1 MDLLGFQLSM
11 FLFLMYHLKLRG
23 RRTWVSSLII
33 ALAGSVGAFYAF
45 NYGLNVAP
53 SRFGLPSA
61 EPDRTLDVD
70 TLNELLGGFAAA
82 MTWQNL
88 IFAFLGCLLGT
99 IIGVL
104 PGIGPVAGVA
114 LLIPLT
120 MNLDATGAIIM
131 LCAIF
136 YGTAYGGTITSV
148 LLNTPGEAASA
159 ITTIDGYAM
168 TKMGKAGAALTIA
181 AVGSF
186 VGGTIATLGPGRSR
200 QTPRGTGSAR
210 RTTGILRPDGRR
222 HIPPRRAGRQVHGQS
237 SHLRRPGPADRH
249 GRHRPGRRRPAVH
262 IRHGPAPGRRQLRRR
277 DRGRLRTLGTPF
289 LPQGRPDPHSAC
301 PGLAFPAPHRRE
313 WRRSAPAMARGTGIG
328 FGLGLIP
335 GMTGSVSSLLAY
347 GAEKKFSRHRNELGK
362 GAIEGVAG
370 PETAN
375 NAHANAALIPLFT
388 LGIPASPT
396 IAVLM
401 GAFLQQ
407 GLTPGPT
414 LFTEHSEIAW
424 AIIASLFIGNL
435 LLLLLNVPLVGLW
448 TSILRVPP
456 SILTALIL
464 LFMVIGAY
472 TINFSVFDVF
482 VMIGFGLLGLALRHL
497 DIPLAPMVLTLVLGP
512 LMERSL
518 RESLEI
524 SQGDFG
530 IFVNRPISVV
540 LIASAS

>member
-1 MDLLGFQLSM
+1 M
-11 FLFLMYHLKLRG
+11 
-23 RRTWVSSLII
+23 
-33 ALAGSVGAFYAF
+33 
-45 NYGLNVAP
+45 
-53 SRFGLPSA
+53 
-61 EPDRTLDVD
+61 D
-70 TLNELLGGFAAA
+70 TLNELLNGFAAA
-82 MTWQNL
+82 LTWQNL

-99 IIGVL
+99 VIGVL

-120 MNLDATGAIIM
+120 LNMDPTGSIIM

-159 ITTIDGYAM
+159 ITTIDGHAM

-181 AVGSF
+181 AIGSF
-186 VGGTIATLGPGRSR
+186 VGGTIATLGLVAAAKPLGELGLLVGPPEFFALMVVGISLLVALAGKSMVKALISGALGLLISMVGIDPVASA
-200 QTPRGTGSAR
+200 PRFTFGMDRLLDGVSFVAVIV
-210 RTTGILRPDGRR
+210 GVFGLSEILSYRKGESTV
-222 HIPPRRAGRQVHGQS
+222 VH
-237 SHLRRPGPADRH
+237 
-249 GRHRPGRRRPAVH
+249 
-262 IRHGPAPGRRQLRRR
+262 APGFRSL
-277 DRGRLRTLGTPF
+277 
-289 LPQGRPDPHSAC
+289 LPTGK
-301 PGLAFPAPHRRE
+301 E

-328 FGLGLIP
+328 FVLGLIP
-335 GMTGSVSSLLAY
+335 GMTGSVASLLSY
-347 GAEKKFSRHRNELGK
+347 GAEKKFSKHRNELGK
-362 GAIEGVAG
+362 GAVEGVAG

-435 LLLLLNVPLVGLW
+435 LLVLLNIPLVGLW
-448 TSILRVPP
+448 TSILRVPAP
-456 SILTALIL
+456 ILTALIL

-497 DIPLAPMVLTLVLGP
+497 EIPLAPMVLTLVLGP

-524 SQGDFG
+524 SQGDFS
-530 IFVNRPISVV
+530 IFLNRPISLV
-540 LIASAS
+540 LIIVGVLIICSPLLKLRKPKALMDDPET

>member
-1 MDLLGFQLSM
+1 MD
-11 FLFLMYHLKLRG
+11 
-23 RRTWVSSLII
+23 TI
-33 ALAGSVGAFYAF
+33 
-45 NYGLNVAP
+45 
-53 SRFGLPSA
+53 
-61 EPDRTLDVD
+61 
-70 TLNELLGGFAAA
+70 NELLGGFAAA

-168 TKMGKAGAALTIA
+168 TKIGKAGAALTIA

-186 VGGTIATLGPGRSR
+186 VGGTIATLGLVAAAKPLGELGLLVGPPEFFALMVVGISLLVALAGKSMVKALISGALGLLISMVGIDPVAGA
-200 QTPRGTGSAR
+200 PRFTFGSDNLLDGVSFVAVIV
-210 RTTGILRPDGRR
+210 GVFGLSEILSYRKD
-222 HIPPRRAGRQVHGQS
+222 AKAEVVH
-237 SHLRRPGPADRH
+237 
-249 GRHRPGRRRPAVH
+249 
-262 IRHGPAPGRRQLRRR
+262 APGLRS
-277 DRGRLRTLGTPF
+277 L
-289 LPQGRPDPHSAC
+289 LPNAT
-301 PGLAFPAPHRRE
+301 E
-313 WRRSAPAMARGTGIG
+313 WRRSAPSMARGTGIG

-347 GAEKKFSRHRNELGK
+347 GAEKKFSKHRNQLGK

-448 TSILRVPP
+448 TSILRVPAP
-456 SILTALIL
+456 ILTALIL

-472 TINFSVFDVF
+472 TINFNVFDVF

-540 LIASAS
+540 LISLGVLIVLSPLLKLRKPKALTEDPET

>member
-1 MDLLGFQLSM
+1 
-11 FLFLMYHLKLRG
+11 
-23 RRTWVSSLII
+23 
-33 ALAGSVGAFYAF
+33 
-45 NYGLNVAP
+45 
-53 SRFGLPSA
+53 
-61 EPDRTLDVD
+61 VD
-70 TLNELLGGFAAA
+70 IFNELMGGFAAA

-88 IFAFLGCLLGT
+88 LFAFLGCLLGT

-120 MNLDATGAIIM
+120 LNLDATGAIIM

-168 TKMGKAGAALTIA
+168 TKIGKAGAALTIA

-186 VGGTIATLGPGRSR
+186 VGGTIATLGLVAAAKPLGELGLLVGPPEFFALMVVGISLLVALAGKSMVKAVISGALGLLIAMVGIDPVAGAPRFTFGMDRLLDGVSFVAVIVGVFGLSELLSYRKGSTTPSVHAPNLRSLL
-200 QTPRGTGSAR
+200 PTGK
-210 RTTGILRPDGRR
+210 
-222 HIPPRRAGRQVHGQS
+222 
-237 SHLRRPGPADRH
+237 
-249 GRHRPGRRRPAVH
+249 
-262 IRHGPAPGRRQLRRR
+262 
-277 DRGRLRTLGTPF
+277 
-289 LPQGRPDPHSAC
+289 
-301 PGLAFPAPHRRE
+301 E

-375 NAHANAALIPLFT
+375 NSHANAALIPLFT

-401 GAFLQQ
+401 
-407 GLTPGPT
+407 
-414 LFTEHSEIAW
+414 
-424 AIIASLFIGNL
+424 
-435 LLLLLNVPLVGLW
+435 
-448 TSILRVPP
+448 
-456 SILTALIL
+456 
-464 LFMVIGAY
+464 
-472 TINFSVFDVF
+472 
-482 VMIGFGLLGLALRHL
+482 
-497 DIPLAPMVLTLVLGP
+497 
-512 LMERSL
+512 
-518 RESLEI
+518 
-524 SQGDFG
+524 
-530 IFVNRPISVV
+530 
-540 LIASAS
+540 

>member
-1 MDLLGFQLSM
+1 M
-11 FLFLMYHLKLRG
+11 
-23 RRTWVSSLII
+23 
-33 ALAGSVGAFYAF
+33 
-45 NYGLNVAP
+45 
-53 SRFGLPSA
+53 
-61 EPDRTLDVD
+61 D
-70 TLNELLGGFAAA
+70 TLNELANGFASAL
-82 MTWQNL
+82 TWQNL

-168 TKMGKAGAALTIA
+168 TKIGKAGAALTIA

-186 VGGTIATLGPGRSR
+186 VGGTIATLGLVAAAKPLGELGLLVGPPEFFALMVVGISLLVALAGKSMVKALISGALGLLISMVGIDPVAGA
-200 QTPRGTGSAR
+200 PRFTFGSDNLLDGVSFVAVIV
-210 RTTGILRPDGRR
+210 GVFGLSEILSYRKDSK
-222 HIPPRRAGRQVHGQS
+222 A
-237 SHLRRPGPADRH
+237 A
-249 GRHRPGRRRPAVH
+249 AVH
-262 IRHGPAPGRRQLRRR
+262 APGMRSL
-277 DRGRLRTLGTPF
+277 LPTRT
-289 LPQGRPDPHSAC
+289 
-301 PGLAFPAPHRRE
+301 E
-313 WRRSAPAMARGTGIG
+313 WRRSAPSMARGTGIG

-347 GAEKKFSRHRNELGK
+347 GAEKKFSKHRDQLGK

-424 AIIASLFIGNL
+424 AIIASLFIGNV

-448 TSILRVPP
+448 TSILRVPAP
-456 SILTALIL
+456 ILTALIL

-472 TINFSVFDVF
+472 TINFNVFDVF

-530 IFVNRPISVV
+530 IFINRPISVV
-540 LIASAS
+540 LIGIGVLIVLSPLLKLRKPKALNEDPET

>member
-1 MDLLGFQLSM
+1 M
-11 FLFLMYHLKLRG
+11 
-23 RRTWVSSLII
+23 
-33 ALAGSVGAFYAF
+33 
-45 NYGLNVAP
+45 
-53 SRFGLPSA
+53 
-61 EPDRTLDVD
+61 D
-70 TLNELLGGFAAA
+70 TLNELLNGFAAA
-82 MTWQNL
+82 LTWQNL

-99 IIGVL
+99 VIGVL

-120 MNLDATGAIIM
+120 LNMDPTGSIIM

-159 ITTIDGYAM
+159 ITTIDGHAM

-181 AVGSF
+181 AIGSF
-186 VGGTIATLGPGRSR
+186 VGGTIATLGLVAAAKPLGELGLLVGPPEFFALMVVGISLLVALAGKSMVKALISGALGLLISMVGIDPVAGA
-200 QTPRGTGSAR
+200 PRFTFGMDRLLDGVSFVAVIV
-210 RTTGILRPDGRR
+210 GVFGLSEILSYRKGESTV
-222 HIPPRRAGRQVHGQS
+222 VH
-237 SHLRRPGPADRH
+237 
-249 GRHRPGRRRPAVH
+249 
-262 IRHGPAPGRRQLRRR
+262 APGFRSL
-277 DRGRLRTLGTPF
+277 
-289 LPQGRPDPHSAC
+289 LPTRK
-301 PGLAFPAPHRRE
+301 E
-313 WRRSAPAMARGTGIG
+313 WRRSAPSMARGTGIG

-335 GMTGSVSSLLAY
+335 GMTGSVASLLSY
-347 GAEKKFSRHRNELGK
+347 GAEKKFSKYRNELGK
-362 GAIEGVAG
+362 GAVEGVAG

-435 LLLLLNVPLVGLW
+435 LLVLLNVPLVGLW
-448 TSILRVPP
+448 TSILRVPAP
-456 SILTALIL
+456 ILTALIL

-497 DIPLAPMVLTLVLGP
+497 EIPLAPMVLTLVLGP

-524 SQGDFG
+524 SQGDFS
-530 IFVNRPISVV
+530 IFLNRPISAV
-540 LIASAS
+540 LIALGLLIICSPLLKLRKPKALTDDPET

>member
-1 MDLLGFQLSM
+1 M
-11 FLFLMYHLKLRG
+11 
-23 RRTWVSSLII
+23 
-33 ALAGSVGAFYAF
+33 
-45 NYGLNVAP
+45 
-53 SRFGLPSA
+53 
-61 EPDRTLDVD
+61 D
-70 TLNELLGGFAAA
+70 TLNELLNGFAAA
-82 MTWQNL
+82 LTWQNL

-99 IIGVL
+99 VIGVL

-120 MNLDATGAIIM
+120 LNMDPTGSIIM

-159 ITTIDGYAM
+159 ITTIDGHAM
-168 TKMGKAGAALTIA
+168 TKIGRAGAALTIA
-181 AVGSF
+181 AIGSF
-186 VGGTIATLGPGRSR
+186 VGGTIATLGLVAAAKPLGELGLLVGPPEFFALMVVGISLLVALAGKSMVKALISGALGLLISMVGIDPVAGA
-200 QTPRGTGSAR
+200 PRFTFGMDRLLDGVSFVAVIV
-210 RTTGILRPDGRR
+210 GVFGLSEILSYRKGDSTV
-222 HIPPRRAGRQVHGQS
+222 VH
-237 SHLRRPGPADRH
+237 
-249 GRHRPGRRRPAVH
+249 
-262 IRHGPAPGRRQLRRR
+262 APGFRSL
-277 DRGRLRTLGTPF
+277 
-289 LPQGRPDPHSAC
+289 LPTGK
-301 PGLAFPAPHRRE
+301 E

-335 GMTGSVSSLLAY
+335 GMTGSVASLLSY
-347 GAEKKFSRHRNELGK
+347 GAEKKFSKHRNELGH
-362 GAIEGVAG
+362 GAVEGVAG

-435 LLLLLNVPLVGLW
+435 LLVLLNVPLVGLW
-448 TSILRVPP
+448 TSILRVPS

-497 DIPLAPMVLTLVLGP
+497 EIPLAPMVLTLVLGP

-524 SQGDFG
+524 SQGDFS
-530 IFVNRPISVV
+530 IFLNRPISAV
-540 LIASAS
+540 LIAVGLVIICSPLLKLRKPRALMDDPET

>member
-1 MDLLGFQLSM
+1 M
-11 FLFLMYHLKLRG
+11 
-23 RRTWVSSLII
+23 
-33 ALAGSVGAFYAF
+33 
-45 NYGLNVAP
+45 
-53 SRFGLPSA
+53 
-61 EPDRTLDVD
+61 D

-88 IFAFLGCLLGT
+88 LFAFLGCLLGT

-120 MNLDATGAIIM
+120 LNLDATGAIIM

-186 VGGTIATLGPGRSR
+186 VGGTIATLGLVAAAKPLGELGLLVGPPEFFALMVVGISLLVALAGKSMVKAVISGALGLLIAMVGIDPVAGAPRFTFGMDRLLDGVSFVAVIVGVFGLSELLSYRKDSATPTVHAPNLRSLL
-200 QTPRGTGSAR
+200 PTGK
-210 RTTGILRPDGRR
+210 
-222 HIPPRRAGRQVHGQS
+222 
-237 SHLRRPGPADRH
+237 
-249 GRHRPGRRRPAVH
+249 
-262 IRHGPAPGRRQLRRR
+262 
-277 DRGRLRTLGTPF
+277 
-289 LPQGRPDPHSAC
+289 
-301 PGLAFPAPHRRE
+301 E

-347 GAEKKFSRHRNELGK
+347 GAEKKFSRHRSQLGK

-448 TSILRVPP
+448 VSILRVPS

-497 DIPLAPMVLTLVLGP
+497 EIPLAPMVLTLVLGP

-530 IFVNRPISVV
+530 IFTSRPISAV
-540 LIASAS
+540 LIGLGILIVISPLLKFRKPKALTDDPET

>member
-1 MDLLGFQLSM
+1 
-11 FLFLMYHLKLRG
+11 
-23 RRTWVSSLII
+23 
-33 ALAGSVGAFYAF
+33 
-45 NYGLNVAP
+45 
-53 SRFGLPSA
+53 
-61 EPDRTLDVD
+61 VD
-70 TLNELLGGFAAA
+70 TLNELIGGFAAA

-88 IFAFLGCLLGT
+88 VFAFLGCLLGT

-168 TKMGKAGAALTIA
+168 TKIGKAGAALTIA

-186 VGGTIATLGPGRSR
+186 VGGTIATLGLVAAAKPLGEMGLLVGPPEFFALMVVGISLLVALAGKSMVKAVMSGALGLLISMVGIDPVAGA
-200 QTPRGTGSAR
+200 PRFTFGSDNLLDGVSFVAVIV
-210 RTTGILRPDGRR
+210 GVFGLSEILSYRKDS
-222 HIPPRRAGRQVHGQS
+222 AASVVH
-237 SHLRRPGPADRH
+237 
-249 GRHRPGRRRPAVH
+249 
-262 IRHGPAPGRRQLRRR
+262 APGLRS
-277 DRGRLRTLGTPF
+277 L
-289 LPQGRPDPHSAC
+289 LPNRS
-301 PGLAFPAPHRRE
+301 E
-313 WRRSAPAMARGTGIG
+313 WRRSAPSMARGTGIG

-347 GAEKKFSRHRNELGK
+347 GAEKKFSKHRNELGH

-407 GLTPGPT
+407 GLVPGPT
-414 LFTEHSEIAW
+414 LFTEHSEVAW

-448 TSILRVPP
+448 TSILRVPAP
-456 SILTALIL
+456 ILTALIL

-472 TINFSVFDVF
+472 TINFNVFDVF

-530 IFVNRPISVV
+530 VFLNRPIAAV
-540 LIASAS
+540 LIGVGVLIVLSPLLKLRKPKALIEDPET

>member
-1 MDLLGFQLSM
+1 M
-11 FLFLMYHLKLRG
+11 
-23 RRTWVSSLII
+23 
-33 ALAGSVGAFYAF
+33 
-45 NYGLNVAP
+45 
-53 SRFGLPSA
+53 
-61 EPDRTLDVD
+61 D
-70 TLNELLGGFAAA
+70 TLNELLNGFAAA
-82 MTWQNL
+82 LTWQNL

-99 IIGVL
+99 VIGVL

-120 MNLDATGAIIM
+120 LNMDPTGSIIM

-159 ITTIDGYAM
+159 ITTIDGHAM

-181 AVGSF
+181 AIGSF
-186 VGGTIATLGPGRSR
+186 VGGTIATLGLVAAAKPLGALGLLVGPPEFFALMVVGISLLVALAGKSMVKALISGALGLLISMVGIDPVAGA
-200 QTPRGTGSAR
+200 PRFTFGMDRLLDGVSFVAVIV
-210 RTTGILRPDGRR
+210 GVFGLSEILSYRKGESTV
-222 HIPPRRAGRQVHGQS
+222 VH
-237 SHLRRPGPADRH
+237 
-249 GRHRPGRRRPAVH
+249 
-262 IRHGPAPGRRQLRRR
+262 APGFRSL
-277 DRGRLRTLGTPF
+277 
-289 LPQGRPDPHSAC
+289 LPTGK
-301 PGLAFPAPHRRE
+301 E
-313 WRRSAPAMARGTGIG
+313 WRRSAPSMARGTGIG

-335 GMTGSVSSLLAY
+335 GMTGSVASLLSY
-347 GAEKKFSRHRNELGK
+347 GAEKKFSKHRNELGK
-362 GAIEGVAG
+362 GAVEGVAG

-435 LLLLLNVPLVGLW
+435 LLVLLNVPLVGLW
-448 TSILRVPP
+448 TSILRVPAP
-456 SILTALIL
+456 ILTALIL

-497 DIPLAPMVLTLVLGP
+497 EIPLAPMVLTLVLGP

-530 IFVNRPISVV
+530 IFLNRPISLV
-540 LIASAS
+540 LIILGVLIICSPLLKLRKPKALMDDPET

>member
-1 MDLLGFQLSM
+1 M
-11 FLFLMYHLKLRG
+11 
-23 RRTWVSSLII
+23 
-33 ALAGSVGAFYAF
+33 
-45 NYGLNVAP
+45 
-53 SRFGLPSA
+53 
-61 EPDRTLDVD
+61 D
-70 TLNELLGGFAAA
+70 TLNELIGGFAAA

-88 IFAFLGCLLGT
+88 IFAFIGCLLGT
-99 IIGVL
+99 VIGVL

-168 TKMGKAGAALTIA
+168 TKIGKAGAALTIA

-186 VGGTIATLGPGRSR
+186 VGGTIATLGLVAAAKPLGELGLLVGPPEFFALMVVGISLLVALAGKSMVKALISGALGLIISMVGIDPVAGAPRFTFGSDNLLDGVSFVAVIVGVFGLSEILSYR
-200 QTPRGTGSAR
+200 KDAKVQT
-210 RTTGILRPDGRR
+210 
-222 HIPPRRAGRQVHGQS
+222 VH
-237 SHLRRPGPADRH
+237 
-249 GRHRPGRRRPAVH
+249 
-262 IRHGPAPGRRQLRRR
+262 APGFRSL
-277 DRGRLRTLGTPF
+277 
-289 LPQGRPDPHSAC
+289 LPNAN
-301 PGLAFPAPHRRE
+301 E
-313 WRRSAPAMARGTGIG
+313 WRRSAPSMARGTGIG

-347 GAEKKFSRHRNELGK
+347 GAEKKFSKHRNELGH

-375 NAHANAALIPLFT
+375 NSHANAALIPLFT

-414 LFTEHSEIAW
+414 LFTEHSQIAW

-448 TSILRVPP
+448 TSILRVPTT
-456 SILTALIL
+456 ILTALIL

-482 VMIGFGLLGLALRHL
+482 VMIAFGLLGLALRHL

-530 IFVNRPISVV
+530 IFVNRPISMV
-540 LIASAS
+540 LIGIGALIVLSPLLKLRKPKALTEDPET

>member
-1 MDLLGFQLSM
+1 M
-11 FLFLMYHLKLRG
+11 
-23 RRTWVSSLII
+23 
-33 ALAGSVGAFYAF
+33 
-45 NYGLNVAP
+45 
-53 SRFGLPSA
+53 
-61 EPDRTLDVD
+61 D
-70 TLNELLGGFAAA
+70 TLNELANGFASAL
-82 MTWQNL
+82 TWQNL

-168 TKMGKAGAALTIA
+168 TKIGKAGAALTIA

-186 VGGTIATLGPGRSR
+186 VGGTIATLGLVAAAKPLGELGLLVGPPEFFALMVVGISLLVALAGKSMVKALISGALGLLISMVGIDPVAGA
-200 QTPRGTGSAR
+200 PRFTFGSDNLLDGVSFVAVIV
-210 RTTGILRPDGRR
+210 GVFGLSEILSYRKDSK
-222 HIPPRRAGRQVHGQS
+222 A
-237 SHLRRPGPADRH
+237 A
-249 GRHRPGRRRPAVH
+249 AVH
-262 IRHGPAPGRRQLRRR
+262 APGMRSL
-277 DRGRLRTLGTPF
+277 
-289 LPQGRPDPHSAC
+289 LPTGN
-301 PGLAFPAPHRRE
+301 E
-313 WRRSAPAMARGTGIG
+313 WRRSAPSMARGTGIG

-347 GAEKKFSRHRNELGK
+347 GAEKKFSKHRDQLGK

-424 AIIASLFIGNL
+424 AIIASLFIGNV

-448 TSILRVPP
+448 TSILRVPA

-472 TINFSVFDVF
+472 TINFNVFDVF

-540 LIASAS
+540 LIGIGVLIVLSPLLKLRKPKALNEDPET

>member
-1 MDLLGFQLSM
+1 M
-11 FLFLMYHLKLRG
+11 
-23 RRTWVSSLII
+23 
-33 ALAGSVGAFYAF
+33 
-45 NYGLNVAP
+45 
-53 SRFGLPSA
+53 
-61 EPDRTLDVD
+61 D
-70 TLNELLGGFAAA
+70 TLNELANGFASAL
-82 MTWQNL
+82 TWQNL

-168 TKMGKAGAALTIA
+168 TKIGKAGAALTIA

-186 VGGTIATLGPGRSR
+186 VGGTIATLGLVAAAKPLGELGLLVGPPEFFALMVVGISLLVALAGKSMVKALISGALGLLISMVGIDPVAGA
-200 QTPRGTGSAR
+200 PRFTFGSDNLLDGVSFVAVIV
-210 RTTGILRPDGRR
+210 GVFGLSEILSYRKDSK
-222 HIPPRRAGRQVHGQS
+222 A
-237 SHLRRPGPADRH
+237 A
-249 GRHRPGRRRPAVH
+249 AVH
-262 IRHGPAPGRRQLRRR
+262 APGLRY
-277 DRGRLRTLGTPF
+277 LLPTGT
-289 LPQGRPDPHSAC
+289 
-301 PGLAFPAPHRRE
+301 E
-313 WRRSAPAMARGTGIG
+313 WRRSAPSMARGTGIG

-347 GAEKKFSRHRNELGK
+347 GAEKKFSKHRNELGK

-448 TSILRVPP
+448 TSILRVPA

-472 TINFSVFDVF
+472 TINFNVFDVF

-530 IFVNRPISVV
+530 IFVNRPISMV
-540 LIASAS
+540 LIGVGVLIILSPLLKLRKPKALNEDPET

>member
-1 MDLLGFQLSM
+1 M
-11 FLFLMYHLKLRG
+11 
-23 RRTWVSSLII
+23 
-33 ALAGSVGAFYAF
+33 
-45 NYGLNVAP
+45 
-53 SRFGLPSA
+53 
-61 EPDRTLDVD
+61 D
-70 TLNELLGGFAAA
+70 TLNELLNGFAAA
-82 MTWQNL
+82 LTWQNL

-99 IIGVL
+99 VIGVL

-120 MNLDATGAIIM
+120 LNMDPTGSIIM

-159 ITTIDGYAM
+159 ITTIDGHAM

-181 AVGSF
+181 AIGSF
-186 VGGTIATLGPGRSR
+186 VGGTIATLGLVAAAKPLGELGLLVGPPEFFALMVVGISLLVALAGKSMVKALISGALGLLISMVGIDPVAGA
-200 QTPRGTGSAR
+200 PRFTFGMDRLLDGVSFVAVIV
-210 RTTGILRPDGRR
+210 GVFGLSEILSYRKGESTV
-222 HIPPRRAGRQVHGQS
+222 VH
-237 SHLRRPGPADRH
+237 
-249 GRHRPGRRRPAVH
+249 
-262 IRHGPAPGRRQLRRR
+262 APGFRSL
-277 DRGRLRTLGTPF
+277 
-289 LPQGRPDPHSAC
+289 LPTRN
-301 PGLAFPAPHRRE
+301 E
-313 WRRSAPAMARGTGIG
+313 WRRSAPSMARGTGIG

-335 GMTGSVSSLLAY
+335 GMTGSVASLLSY
-347 GAEKKFSRHRNELGK
+347 GAEKKFSKHRNELGK
-362 GAIEGVAG
+362 GAVEGVAG

-435 LLLLLNVPLVGLW
+435 LLVLLNVPLVGLW
-448 TSILRVPP
+448 TSILRVPAP
-456 SILTALIL
+456 ILTALIL

-497 DIPLAPMVLTLVLGP
+497 EIPMAPMVLTLVLGP

-524 SQGDFG
+524 SQGDFS
-530 IFVNRPISVV
+530 IFLNRPISAV
-540 LIASAS
+540 LIALGLLIICSPLLKLRKPKALTDDPET

>member
-1 MDLLGFQLSM
+1 M
-11 FLFLMYHLKLRG
+11 
-23 RRTWVSSLII
+23 
-33 ALAGSVGAFYAF
+33 
-45 NYGLNVAP
+45 
-53 SRFGLPSA
+53 
-61 EPDRTLDVD
+61 D

-88 IFAFLGCLLGT
+88 LFAFLGCLLGT

-168 TKMGKAGAALTIA
+168 TKVGKAGAALTIA

-186 VGGTIATLGPGRSR
+186 VGGTIATIGLVAAAKPLGELGLLVGPPEFFALMVVGISLLVALAGKSMVKAVISGALGLLIAMVGIDPVAGAPRFTFGMDRLLDGVSFVAVIVGVFGLSELLSHRKDTATPTVHAPNMRSLL
-200 QTPRGTGSAR
+200 PTGK
-210 RTTGILRPDGRR
+210 
-222 HIPPRRAGRQVHGQS
+222 
-237 SHLRRPGPADRH
+237 
-249 GRHRPGRRRPAVH
+249 
-262 IRHGPAPGRRQLRRR
+262 
-277 DRGRLRTLGTPF
+277 
-289 LPQGRPDPHSAC
+289 
-301 PGLAFPAPHRRE
+301 E

-347 GAEKKFSRHRNELGK
+347 GAEKKFSRHRNQLGK

-435 LLLLLNVPLVGLW
+435 LLLVLNVPLVGLW
-448 TSILRVPP
+448 TSILRVP
-456 SILTALIL
+456 STILTPLIL

-530 IFVNRPISVV
+530 IFTSRPISAV
-540 LIASAS
+540 LIGLGILIVFSPLLKFRKPKALNEDPET

>member
-1 MDLLGFQLSM
+1 M
-11 FLFLMYHLKLRG
+11 
-23 RRTWVSSLII
+23 
-33 ALAGSVGAFYAF
+33 
-45 NYGLNVAP
+45 
-53 SRFGLPSA
+53 
-61 EPDRTLDVD
+61 D
-70 TLNELLGGFAAA
+70 TLNELIGGFAAA

-168 TKMGKAGAALTIA
+168 TKIGKAGAALTIA

-186 VGGTIATLGPGRSR
+186 VGGTIATLGLVAAAKPLGEMGLLVGPPEFFALMVVGISLLVALAGKSMVKAIISGALGLLISMVGIDPVAGA
-200 QTPRGTGSAR
+200 PRFTFGSDNLLDGVSFVAVIV
-210 RTTGILRPDGRR
+210 GVFGLSEILSYRKD
-222 HIPPRRAGRQVHGQS
+222 AKAETVH
-237 SHLRRPGPADRH
+237 
-249 GRHRPGRRRPAVH
+249 
-262 IRHGPAPGRRQLRRR
+262 APGLRS
-277 DRGRLRTLGTPF
+277 L
-289 LPQGRPDPHSAC
+289 LPN
-301 PGLAFPAPHRRE
+301 LTE
-313 WRRSAPAMARGTGIG
+313 WRRSVPSMARGTGIG

-347 GAEKKFSRHRNELGK
+347 GAEKKFSKHRKELGH

-448 TSILRVPP
+448 TSILRVPA

-472 TINFSVFDVF
+472 TINFNVFDVF
-482 VMIGFGLLGLALRHL
+482 VMIAFGLLGLALRHL

-530 IFVNRPISVV
+530 IFVNRPISAV
-540 LIASAS
+540 LIGLGLLIVLSPLLKLRKPKALTEDPET

>member
-1 MDLLGFQLSM
+1 M
-11 FLFLMYHLKLRG
+11 
-23 RRTWVSSLII
+23 
-33 ALAGSVGAFYAF
+33 
-45 NYGLNVAP
+45 
-53 SRFGLPSA
+53 
-61 EPDRTLDVD
+61 D
-70 TLNELLGGFAAA
+70 TLNELLNGFAAA
-82 MTWQNL
+82 LTWQNL

-99 IIGVL
+99 VIGVL

-120 MNLDATGAIIM
+120 LNMDATGSIIM

-159 ITTIDGYAM
+159 ITTIDGHAM
-168 TKMGKAGAALTIA
+168 TKIGKAGAALTIA
-181 AVGSF
+181 AIGSF
-186 VGGTIATLGPGRSR
+186 VGGTIATLGLVAAAKPLGELGLLVGPPEFFALMVVGISLLVALAGKSMVKALISGALGLLISMVGIDPVAGA
-200 QTPRGTGSAR
+200 PRFTFGVDRLLDGVSFVAVIV
-210 RTTGILRPDGRR
+210 GVFGLSEILSYRKGESTV
-222 HIPPRRAGRQVHGQS
+222 VH
-237 SHLRRPGPADRH
+237 
-249 GRHRPGRRRPAVH
+249 
-262 IRHGPAPGRRQLRRR
+262 APGFRSL
-277 DRGRLRTLGTPF
+277 
-289 LPQGRPDPHSAC
+289 LPTGK
-301 PGLAFPAPHRRE
+301 E

-335 GMTGSVSSLLAY
+335 GMTGSVASLLSY
-347 GAEKKFSRHRNELGK
+347 GAEKKFSKYRNELGS
-362 GAIEGVAG
+362 GAVEGVAG

-375 NAHANAALIPLFT
+375 NSHANAALIPLFT

-435 LLLLLNVPLVGLW
+435 LLVLLNVPLVGLW
-448 TSILRVPP
+448 TSILRVPS

-497 DIPLAPMVLTLVLGP
+497 EIPLAPMVLTLVLGP

-530 IFVNRPISVV
+530 IFLNRPISMV
-540 LIASAS
+540 LIILGALIICSPLLKLRKPKALMDDDPET